1 MPKHDLAARKGAIL
15 VGASTGIGAALARI
29 LADRGYRIALI
40 ARHAETLQRV
50 CDEINARAPDAPGG
64 PVATAYPLDVTRYD
78 DAPNLF
84 DRIRRDLGAA
94 GSALDLLV
102 YAAGVMPRG
111 VNGVWSFDDERA
123 TVESNVIGG
132 MRWIG
137 LAAAAMKAGGHGTIV
152 GISSVAGDRGRKGN
166 SAYMAAKAAM
176 STYLESLRYRLA
188 GSGVR
193 VVTVKPGFVA
203 TPMTSGLKTPK
214 SLTVSAE
221 RAATRI
227 ADRCDGGATV
237 AYVPGYW
244 RAIMRVIKSIPAPLM
259 PKLPL

>member
-1 MPKHDLAARKGAIL
+1 MPKQDLAVRKGAIL
-15 VGASTGIGAALARI
+15 VGASTGMGAALARI
-29 LADRGYRIALI
+29 LAQRSYRVALI
-40 ARHAETLQRV
+40 ARQVETLQAV
-50 CDEINARAPDAPGG
+50 CDEINARLPDPPGG
-64 PVATAYPLDVTRYD
+64 PVATAYPHDVTRYD
-78 DAPNLF
+78 EVPALF
-84 DRIRRDLGAA
+84 DRIRRDLGAG
-94 GSALDLLV
+94 GSDLDLLV

-111 VNGVWSFDDERA
+111 ANGTWTFEEERA

-137 LAAAAMKAGGHGTIV
+137 LAVAAMKAGGHGTIV

-203 TPMTSGLKTPK
+203 TPMTAGLKTPK
-214 SLTVSAE
+214 PLTVSAV

-227 ADRCDGGATV
+227 ADLCDGGATV
-237 AYVPGYW
+237 AYVPNYW

-259 PKLPL
+259 PKMPL